1 LAGVA
6 TRHYCGI
13 ATHCTT
19 RGHAQRK
26 PPNSETT
33 HLICMATSHLHAGG
47 AVGHL
52 CQSSER
58 VWGVDCWLQSPQ
70 SCLAVIPL
78 LIAQATGRAAEAES
92 PSFRACYTAF
102 CLTTRFR
109 RQKRGIARCHN
120 PWKSAQR
127 RQRRKA
133 NGSCKFYY
141 YFSSKSFLI
150 SWLGLI
156 FAFKFSCLFLM
167 RCLNKTSYREG

>member
-1 LAGVA
+1 MAGVA

-120 PWKSAQR
+120 PWKSALR
-127 RQRRKA
+127 RQQTVLVIF
-133 NGSCKFYY
+133 GSKFFLVRINFCFQIFL
-141 YFSSKSFLI
+141 FSL
-150 SWLGLI
+150 LGTCTRP
-156 FAFKFSCLFLM
+156 SPD
-167 RCLNKTSYREG
+167 